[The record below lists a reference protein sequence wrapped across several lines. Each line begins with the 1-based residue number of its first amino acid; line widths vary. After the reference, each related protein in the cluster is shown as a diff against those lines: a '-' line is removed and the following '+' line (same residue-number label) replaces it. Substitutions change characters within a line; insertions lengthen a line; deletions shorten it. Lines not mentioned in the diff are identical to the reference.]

1 MLNKKRNGGVFY
13 EVWSK
18 NKIAATVKSVKK
30 GDVMS
35 IVKFNVKDPIEVTS
49 VLTTESL
56 DELNLKE
63 GENNGY

>member
-1 MLNKKRNGGVFY
+1 M
-13 EVWSK
+13 EQK